1 VQIHPPLLN
10 TTKVDFTI
18 QHKDKVAQYISFI
31 DIMINRTQLLNQL
44 PYFEP
49 SYEVKQ
55 HKMIQKE
62 HTSQEKMTI
71 WMPTGWRC
79 YLWVTV
85 DPNTGEDSIFQISND
100 RSKIDK
106 LPKEK
111 LQQAT
116 VVEKTVVEKTV
127 VEKTVVESNH
137 PSISPTFLFYGTVFS
152 AFLCNNHYV
161 VTDLYWFRGVP
172 MKSISQ
178 KVIWSCI
185 ASYICPHFNR
195 IVLPKFVLHYGFS
208 NQYDILKTLP
218 DPAYHVHHIQERYWT
233 VNKPYQNYPYTAP
246 KIVTEGL
253 RCGVDTASSA
263 KMTESVDK
271 KAEKEAEEK
280 IQEKA
285 ENEENQEKAE
295 NEENQ
300 EKAEKTN
307 QEKAEKTNQQPPVRK
322 ATEGVVYRERRDMK
336 KEINKPQYGM
346 ETVFAMMA
354 DPTYDLYRLYVVGA
368 GGLLEFYDYAC
379 IIDRATSKWLNSEFR
394 LIRENAN
401 IDAIEESDDEADFN
415 DVRDNKYTNLEKQMV
430 VRCRYIKR
438 LKKWIPVVGSSS
450 LLKNVV
456 HKHRL

>member
-1 VQIHPPLLN
+1 MYKFIPFLN

-18 QHKDKVAQYISFI
+18 QHKDKVPYYISFI
-31 DIMINRTQLLNQL
+31 DIMINHTQLLNRL

-62 HTSQEKMTI
+62 HTNQEKMTI

-79 YLWVTV
+79 YLWFTI
-85 DPNTGEDSIFQISND
+85 DPTTGEDSIFQISYD
-100 RSKIDK
+100 RSKIEK
-106 LPKEK
+106 LPSQK

-116 VVEKTVVEKTV
+116 VDKTTLQGNSSDV
-127 VEKTVVESNH
+127 
-137 PSISPTFLFYGTVFS
+137 PTFLFYGTVLT
-152 AFLCNNHYV
+152 AFLCNNRYV
-161 VTDLYWFRGVP
+161 VTDLHLLRGVP
-172 MKSISQ
+172 MKSVSQ
-178 KVIWSCI
+178 KVSWTCI

-195 IVLPKFVLHYGFS
+195 IVLPKFVLNNNKNDFS
-208 NQYDILKTLP
+208 NKTLA
-218 DPAYHVHHIQERYWT
+218 DPAYHIHHMQDRCWT
-233 VNKPYQNYPYTAP
+233 INRPYQNYPYTAP

-253 RCGVDTASSA
+253 RGVDTPSA
-263 KMTESVDK
+263 IMTETGE
-271 KAEKEAEEK
+271 KAQPKEKEEPTK
-280 IQEKA
+280 
-285 ENEENQEKAE
+285 
-295 NEENQ
+295 
-300 EKAEKTN
+300 
-307 QEKAEKTNQQPPVRK
+307 PPVTK
-322 ATEGVVYRERRDMK
+322 ATEGVANKERRDMK
-336 KEINKPQYGM
+336 REMNKPQYGM

-354 DPTYDLYRLYVVGA
+354 DPTYDLYRLYAAGY

-379 IIDRATSKWLNSEFR
+379 VIDRATSKWLNSEFR

-415 DVRDNKYTNLEKQMV
+415 DVRDNKYTNLEKQIV

-438 LKKWIPVVGSSS
+438 LQKWIPVVGSSS